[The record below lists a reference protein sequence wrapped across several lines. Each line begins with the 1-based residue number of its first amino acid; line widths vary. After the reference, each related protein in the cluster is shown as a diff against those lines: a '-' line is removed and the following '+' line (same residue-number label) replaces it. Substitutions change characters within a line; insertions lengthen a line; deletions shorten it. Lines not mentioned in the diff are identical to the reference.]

1 MAAASSSSRFAV
13 TCGLLRQYM
22 REQQQQ
28 QQPGSLDMPPLVGAA
43 EDEDAVDGRTMQLFP
58 TQTGTLQPSQERR
71 VYVCF
76 VRRPENK
83 QAMKAPLT
91 IFYEGRVLVLED
103 FPADKAEELM
113 KLAGSGS
120 SSSTIQSKD
129 ATPVVQEKPAAKPP
143 AVLPDLPIA
152 RKASLQR
159 FLQKRKQRIITSE
172 PYNKVMTAPP
182 LPEKDI
188 VGSGKPAQ
196 DVPAASWLGL

>member
-58 TQTGTLQPSQERR
+58 TQTGTLQPSQE
-71 VYVCF
+71 
-76 VRRPENK
+76 RPENK

-159 FLQKRKQRIITSE
+159 FLQKRKQSE